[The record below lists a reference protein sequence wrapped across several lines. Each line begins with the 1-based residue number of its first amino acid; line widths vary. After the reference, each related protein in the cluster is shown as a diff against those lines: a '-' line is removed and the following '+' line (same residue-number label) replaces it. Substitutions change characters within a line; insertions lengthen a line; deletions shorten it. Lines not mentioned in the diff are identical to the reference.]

1 MMELSND
8 NNNHNKQQPT
18 PAQLEDDL
26 LLLQDPPSAHL
37 APNNS
42 RENETPQS
50 QSSSSTLEQEASDF
64 EMIENQI
71 ENGSSSTLHP
81 NNNNSNS
88 NEENPQQEN
97 FDEYMADKKDLQR
110 LADDFPLPLPKHNER
125 YNKLRY
131 AHLAVYQR
139 LFAVVVGINLVLIAT
154 FAALLTTKTTTT
166 SASTS
171 TSTSDSDSDS
181 DSDSSSVAAAAA
193 AAVFAYGDAVT
204 AVAANIL
211 LAMLMRQ
218 ENCINM
224 LFHSVLS
231 LPRSWPVSI
240 RRHAAKVYCYGG
252 VHSAS
257 GFSAVLWYLFFAV
270 LLFRD
275 FVAVNKA
282 LGNVVKGL
290 AGVIMCLLVTLC
302 AASLPNLRAKFH
314 NQWELLHRFLGWT
327 LVVLIWIQLCC
338 VVASDALQPES
349 SSNMGSILVK
359 TPAFWMLLIIS
370 FLLVYPWM
378 RLRKVYLTVEKL
390 STHAIQVHVKT
401 KKPIPTCVGISF
413 SRSPLIENHKF
424 ATIPNP
430 DKESAFSVII
440 ANNGDWTH
448 QLINNSPPP
457 FLWTRGIPSLGVA
470 RVSQIFHRIVLV
482 ATGSGIGPLMSF
494 FNSHPEWAMRI
505 VWSARTPALS
515 YGKKNMQN
523 VLRADPKAIIL
534 DTSKTSFKEEG
545 MPDLVRLTY
554 GAYRDFEAEGVVVI
568 SNPKVTKEVVF
579 ALETRKVPAYGAI
592 FDS

>member
-1 MMELSND
+1 MADSVANLDDQNNNNNNMNESTTTTSITNMEMMELSKD
-8 NNNHNKQQPT
+8 NNNKPQPT
-18 PAQLEDDL
+18 PAQLEDGL
-26 LLLQDPPSAHL
+26 LPQNPPSAHL
-37 APNNS
+37 APNS
-42 RENETPQS
+42 RDNEAPQS
-50 QSSSSTLEQEASDF
+50 RCSANTLEQESDF
-64 EMIENQI
+64 KVIENQI
-71 ENGSSSTLHP
+71 ESGSSTLQQHH
-81 NNNNSNS
+81 NNHSN
-88 NEENPQQEN
+88 NEETPQDN

-131 AHLAVYQR
+131 AHFAVYQR

-154 FAALLTTKTTTT
+154 FAALLTTT
-166 SASTS
+166 SKS
-171 TSTSDSDSDS
+171 
-181 DSDSSSVAAAAA
+181 
-193 AAVFAYGDAVT
+193 AVFMYGDAVT

-252 VHSAS
+252 VHTAS
-257 GFSAVLWYLFFAV
+257 GISAVLWYLFFVV
-270 LLFRD
+270 LVFRD
-275 FVAVNKA
+275 FVAVNEA
-282 LGNVVKGL
+282 LGNAVKGL

-302 AASLPNLRAKFH
+302 AASYPTLRAKFH
-314 NQWELLHRFLGWT
+314 NQWELSHRFLGWT

-338 VVASDALQPES
+338 VVASDALKPES

-390 STHAIQVHVKT
+390 SAHAIQVHVKT

-448 QLINNSPPP
+448 QLINDSPPP

-470 RVSQIFHRIVLV
+470 RVSKIFRRIVLV

-545 MPDLVRLTY
+545 MPDLVRLAY

-579 ALETRKVPAYGAI
+579 ALESRKVPAYGAI